1 MPETRTRELLVN
13 PKMTASQPLAG
24 VKVLDLTRALA
35 GPFCT
40 TLLADLGA
48 DVIKVEGM
56 DGDMI
61 RLWGPFTE
69 GTSLYHLAVNRNKRS
84 ISLDL
89 RAEEGRD
96 LILQL
101 AKHSDVLVENFRPG
115 VLVKMGLDPAVLEE
129 IAPHLI
135 VASVTGFGPEGD
147 LRDDAGF
154 DQIAQGMGG
163 LMSVTGLPE
172 TGPMR
177 IGIPIS
183 DILAGMTAAIGVT
196 AALSE
201 RKTSGRGTRVEASL
215 LESVLGVLT
224 FQAQRYLSLGEVAEP
239 MGNDHPILSPYGVYR
254 AADRPFNIAVGTEA
268 QWRALCLAINS
279 PDLAMHASFA
289 DGELRRANRERL
301 RVELERRL
309 ADRPATDW
317 LTALRAAGVPAGPI
331 HDMAGVFADDQVVAL
346 KMVEQVL
353 HPHLGST
360 PVLRGPLRLGG
371 QATPVHRAA
380 PLLGQHTRE
389 VLEEDFGFSPG
400 EVSRM
405 LSTGVVGESA
415 LTMTANGGTD
425 E

>member
-1 MPETRTRELLVN
+1 MHPRPETRVVGEPR
-13 PKMTASQPLAG
+13 MTASQPLAG
-24 VKVLDLTRALA
+24 TKVLDLTRALS

-48 DVIKVEGM
+48 DVIKVEGV

-89 RAEEGRD
+89 RSDEGRD
-96 LILQL
+96 MILEL
-101 AKHSDVLVENFRPG
+101 AKRSDVLVENFRPG
-115 VLVKMGLDPAVLEE
+115 VLAKMGLDPTRLED

-135 VASVTGFGPEGD
+135 VASVTGFGPEGH
-147 LRDDAGF
+147 LRDDAAF

-172 TGPMR
+172 TGPTR
-177 IGIPIS
+177 VGIPIS

-215 LESVLGVLT
+215 LESVLSVLT
-224 FQAQRYLSLGEVAEP
+224 FQAQRYLSVGEVAGP
-239 MGNDHPILSPYGVYR
+239 MGNDHPIMSPYGVYH
-254 AADRPFNIAVGTEA
+254 AADGPFNLAVGTEA
-268 QWRALCLAINS
+268 QWRALCMAINS
-279 PDLAMHASFA
+279 PELATDPSFA
-289 DGELRRANRERL
+289 DGELRRVNRERL

-309 ADRPATDW
+309 AERPASAW
-317 LTALRAAGVPAGPI
+317 LAALRAAGIPAGPI

-346 KMVEQVL
+346 RMVEQVS
-353 HPHLGST
+353 HPVLGST
-360 PVLRGPLRLGG
+360 SVLRGPLRLGG
-371 QATPVHRAA
+371 EATPVHRAA

-389 VLEEDFGFSPG
+389 VLAGDLGLPPG
-400 EVSRM
+400 EVSRL
-405 LSTGVVGESA
+405 LSAGVVGEAVPAS
-415 LTMTANGGTD
+415 TVPGSSD